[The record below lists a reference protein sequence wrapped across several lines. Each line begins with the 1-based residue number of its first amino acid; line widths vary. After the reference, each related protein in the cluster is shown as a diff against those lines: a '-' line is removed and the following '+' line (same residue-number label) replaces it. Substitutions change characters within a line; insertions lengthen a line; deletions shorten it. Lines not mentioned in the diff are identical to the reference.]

1 MGPKTFVACV
11 VACLGLTVFW
21 FVEQARVAIRNSQ
34 DPLGGISLE
43 RYHGVEF
50 LDEIDSNHDEKGLLD
65 SMDFVDTEGNEMA
78 ISDYVGKKNLL
89 IVFTRGFSGRIC
101 PYCTTQTSRLISN
114 YRDFTQRD
122 TEVLL
127 VFPGSTE
134 QLPQFKKAGLLVA
147 GEESVPFPILLDRD
161 LQAVEKLG
169 IQAQIAK
176 PSTFILNK
184 KGEVVL
190 SYVGNSP
197 KQRPSVKALIDVLD
211 SLQGNP
217 NPS

>member
-1 MGPKTFVACV
+1 MGPKTFFASV
-11 VACLGLTVFW
+11 VACLCLTSFW
-21 FVEQARVAIRNSQ
+21 FLNQARLANRNSQ

-50 LDEIDSNHDEKGLLD
+50 LDEVNSNHEENGLLE

-78 ISDYVGKKNLL
+78 ISDYEGQKNLL

-114 YRDFTQRD
+114 YGDFAKRD

-161 LQAVEKLG
+161 MQAVLKLG
-169 IQAQIAK
+169 IQAQLAK

-197 KQRPSVKALIDVLD
+197 QQRPSVKALLEVLD
-211 SLQGNP
+211 SLQKKT

>member
-1 MGPKTFVACV
+1 
-11 VACLGLTVFW
+11 
-21 FVEQARVAIRNSQ
+21 
-34 DPLGGISLE
+34 
-43 RYHGVEF
+43 
-50 LDEIDSNHDEKGLLD
+50 
-65 SMDFVDTEGNEMA
+65 MDFVDTEGNEMG
-78 ISDYVGKKNLL
+78 ISDYEGQKNLL

-114 YRDFTQRD
+114 YRDFAKRD

-169 IQAQIAK
+169 IQAQLAK

-184 KGEVVL
+184 NGDVVL

-197 KQRPSVKALIDVLD
+197 QQRPSVKALLDVLD
-211 SLQGNP
+211 SLQEKT

>member
-1 MGPKTFVACV
+1 MGPKTFFFSVA
-11 VACLGLTVFW
+11 ACLCFTMLW
-21 FVEQARVAIRNSQ
+21 FIYQARVASRNSQ

-43 RYHGVEF
+43 RYYGVAF
-50 LDEIDSNHDEKGLLD
+50 LDSVGSNHDENGLLG
-65 SMDFVDTEGNEMA
+65 SMDFVDTEGKQRSIA
-78 ISDYVGKKNLL
+78 DYIGKKNLL

-114 YRDFTQRD
+114 YGQFVERD

-127 VFPGSTE
+127 VFPGSTD

-161 LQAVEKLG
+161 LQAVEQLQ
-169 IQAQIAK
+169 IQAQLAK

-190 SYVGNSP
+190 SHVGSTP
-197 KQRPSVKALIDVLD
+197 QQRPSIKALLNLLD
-211 SLQGNP
+211 GMET
-217 NPS
+217 PSN

>member
-1 MGPKTFVACV
+1 MGPKTFLASVA
-11 VACLGLTVFW
+11 ACLFLTVFW
-21 FVEQARVAIRNSQ
+21 FFNQARLAKKNSQ
-34 DPLGGISLE
+34 DPLGGISME

-50 LDEIDSNHDEKGLLD
+50 LDQIDSNHDDKGLLD
-65 SMDFVDTEGNEMA
+65 SMDFVDTEGNEMG
-78 ISDYVGKKNLL
+78 ISDYEGQKNLL

-114 YRDFTQRD
+114 YGDFAKRD

-161 LQAVEKLG
+161 LQAVEQLG
-169 IQAQIAK
+169 IQAQLAK

-184 KGEVVL
+184 QGEVVL

-197 KQRPSVKALIDVLD
+197 QQRPSIKALLDVLD
-211 SLQGNP
+211 SLQEKT